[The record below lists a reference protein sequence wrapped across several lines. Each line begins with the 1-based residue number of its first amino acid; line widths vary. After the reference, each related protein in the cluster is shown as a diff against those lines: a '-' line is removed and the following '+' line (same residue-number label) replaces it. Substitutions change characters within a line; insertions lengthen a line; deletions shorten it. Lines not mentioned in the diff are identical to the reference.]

1 MSGRPLRIMIVD
13 DSAIVRAALTEL
25 ISGEPDLEVLATAT
39 DPFDAAEQL
48 RQALP
53 DVIVLDIEMPK
64 MDGISFLRRM
74 MAQRPIPVIIC
85 STLIADGSRAMMDAF
100 DAGAVEVIGKPK
112 LGTREFFEEARIEV
126 CDKIR
131 AAARARLDRRS
142 QNGARRTD
150 KGLLARTREP
160 TTGRPPSP
168 HRGAR
173 PRLVAIGASTGG
185 TEALRDIISALPANA
200 PPVMIVQHMPEGF
213 TTAFAARLDS
223 VSRVR
228 VTEAR
233 DGDVLSPGRAYLA
246 PGNQHLR
253 LRRQGAQ
260 LVCGLSQEELISR
273 HRPSVNA
280 LFDSVAEIAGRG
292 ALGVILTGMG
302 SDGAS
307 GLLKMR
313 ESGAHTVGQDEASC
327 VVYGMPRE
335 AKRVGAVEQEMPLGQ
350 IATYLSQT
358 LA

>member
-48 RQALP
+48 RHALP

-112 LGTREFFEEARIEV
+112 LGTRDFFEEARIEV

-142 QNGARRTD
+142 PNGARRT
-150 KGLLARTREP
+150 GRELPP
-160 TTGRPPSP
+160 TKESPTVRHSPP

-185 TEALRDIISALPANA
+185 TEALRDLISALPANS

-253 LRRQGAQ
+253 LRRRGAE

-292 ALGVILTGMG
+292 AFGIILTGMG

-313 ESGAHTVGQDEASC
+313 ENGAHTIGQDEASC

-335 AKRVGAVEQEMPLGQ
+335 AKRVGAVEQEMPLSQ
-350 IATYLSQT
+350 IATHLAQT